1 MQFIDEAKIF
11 VKSGDGGAGCVS
23 FRREAN
29 VPKGGP
35 DGGNGGRGGSV
46 IIQGVPGLNTLIDF
60 RFQQH
65 FKAKKGDHGQGR
77 NRNGA
82 SAKDL
87 IIDVPVGTQVIDD
100 NTGDLIIDIDAVDKR
115 YVLAQGGQGGLG
127 NTNFKSSINQAP
139 KKATN
144 GTSGEECWVW
154 LKLKLLSDS
163 GLVGL
168 PNAGKSTFVSSV
180 SRARPKIADYPF
192 TTIRPQLGVVY
203 VDDREFVIADIPGLI
218 KGAHQ
223 GQGLGDQFLKHIER
237 CGVLLHLIDG
247 TEEDVVQAYRT
258 IREELAGY
266 NDALVEKEEILALNK
281 IDALT
286 EDEIEAKR
294 LLLEQ
299 ESGKKVYLI
308 SAVTQM
314 GVEVVKRILLEKI
327 KQLHNAGVA
336 DDTSSEPSGYSPI

>member
-46 IIQGVPGLNTLIDF
+46 IIQGIAGLNTLIDF
-60 RFQQH
+60 RYQQH

-82 SAKDL
+82 AAKDL
-87 IIDVPVGTQVIDD
+87 IINVPVGTQVID
-100 NTGDLIIDIDAVDKR
+100 GDSDELIIDIDSVEKH

-127 NTNFKSSINQAP
+127 NTNFKSSVNQAP

-144 GTSGEECWVW
+144 GTSGEERWVW

-192 TTIRPQLGVVY
+192 TTLTPQLGVVY
-203 VDDREFVIADIPGLI
+203 VDDSEFVIADIPGLI
-218 KGAHQ
+218 KGAHK

-237 CGVLLHLIDG
+237 CGVLLHLIDA
-247 TEEDVVQAYRT
+247 TQEDVVEAYRV
-258 IREELAGY
+258 IREELQGY
-266 NDALVEKEEILALNK
+266 N
-281 IDALT
+281 
-286 EDEIEAKR
+286 
-294 LLLEQ
+294 
-299 ESGKKVYLI
+299 
-308 SAVTQM
+308 
-314 GVEVVKRILLEKI
+314 
-327 KQLHNAGVA
+327 
-336 DDTSSEPSGYSPI
+336 